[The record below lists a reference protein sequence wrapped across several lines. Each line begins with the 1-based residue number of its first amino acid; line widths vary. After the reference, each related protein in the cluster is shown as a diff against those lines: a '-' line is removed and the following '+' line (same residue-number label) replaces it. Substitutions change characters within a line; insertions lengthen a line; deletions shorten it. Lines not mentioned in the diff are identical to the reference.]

1 MLVRGIFNAPEI
13 QFAKACV
20 TRAMSTVYEK
30 GKNLPNMTN
39 MELVKAI
46 WLLSHLFC
54 ACGFLVSLWRHTP
67 VWYYF
72 SIGGAISTY
81 TVSFFRHM
89 LVLAHGTLAIREE
102 IPLASLLNA
111 ENTLLLIAAW
121 LHVTSNPNPLKLFSF
136 AIFSYMNLIS
146 FVLHELISANAFTTA
161 LFPVLSCIE
170 PVLLGIACFADYCVQ
185 LMYYREYILDQT
197 PLLYGLIFSYI
208 SFKRLEK
215 SELARVSL
223 YSLFDMVYAILLR
236 IKTPKLLL
244 RLFRSYQRIVYFLV
258 PIEAAAESTDVTRKT
273 SVRTRATSIFFEP
286 ILIINDLN

>member
-1 MLVRGIFNAPEI
+1 MLVSSILNAPEI
-13 QFAKACV
+13 QFAKKCFV
-20 TRAMSTVYEK
+20 GGITTLYKK

-39 MELVKAI
+39 MELMKFV
-46 WLLSHLFC
+46 WLISHLLC
-54 ACGFLVSLWRHTP
+54 DCGFLTSLWSENP
-67 VWYYF
+67 LWYYI

-81 TVSFFRHM
+81 TVAFVRHM
-89 LVLAHGTLAIREE
+89 LVLVHGNLAFREE

-111 ENTLLLIAAW
+111 ENSLLLVAAW
-121 LHVTSNPNPLKLFSF
+121 LHFTSSPNPLKLISF

-146 FVLHELISANAFTTA
+146 FILHELISANSFTTA

-170 PVLLGIACFADYCVQ
+170 PLLLGFACFSDYCLQ
-185 LMYYREYILDQT
+185 LLYYREYILDET

-223 YSLFDMVYAILLR
+223 YSFFDMTFAIL
-236 IKTPKLLL
+236 IKVRAPQFLLHL
-244 RLFRSYQRIVYFLV
+244 LERLQAFVYLLV
-258 PIEAAAESTDVTRKT
+258 PIQISGDSENVTRKT
-273 SVRTRATSIFFEP
+273 SVGTRATSIFFEP